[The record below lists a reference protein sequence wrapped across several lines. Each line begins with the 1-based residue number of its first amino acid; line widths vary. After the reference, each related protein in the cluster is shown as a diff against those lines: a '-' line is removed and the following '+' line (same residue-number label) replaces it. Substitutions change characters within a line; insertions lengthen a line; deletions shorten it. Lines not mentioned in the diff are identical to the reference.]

1 MSPILVSVLA
11 KGSVA
16 LLLSGLIVLYWSF
29 KHRLTPPLHRQPAAL
44 AVAFVLLR
52 FVPFFLIYGVL
63 GEEPRSDVPMFYVA
77 AEAAREGQVV
87 YRDFDSAYSPLFAY
101 LTALPL
107 LLWNSPKA
115 IILLLIALEGLALA
129 LTFRYFRLARPG
141 RDEPYQRA
149 VLYLLLPI
157 SLVLS
162 VLGGQE
168 DALMWLFG
176 AGALLDWHRRRDD
189 FRIGVILGIGFVVTK
204 AILILT
210 LIPVFCLVTNRWRY
224 VLGLLVVGLPTLVIM
239 YGLVGLQFL
248 EPVQQAN
255 DPRAPNL
262 WTILRPVLGSVV
274 PLGQKSLNWVGLL
287 AVLGVSSY
295 AALRYRQAGQ
305 FATGFVR
312 LWVITYAFMMIAQQS
327 SLANYAYLFV
337 MPLVL
342 GALAFDKYSHRALL
356 LVFNFAVVLQP
367 ALWWGLKMPLYRGFA
382 DLTTGW
388 ALAEYLL
395 QLTVVG
401 CLLAVLVRLTRA
413 DRPTTVA

>member
-1 MSPILVSVLA
+1 MPPILVSVLA

-16 LLLSGLIVLYWSF
+16 LLLSGLVVLYWSF
-29 KHRLTPPLHRQPAAL
+29 KRQLTPSLHRQPTAL
-44 AVAFVLLR
+44 ALAFVTLR
-52 FVPFFLIYGVL
+52 LVPFVLVYGLL

-77 AEAAREGQVV
+77 TKAASQGQVV

-107 LLWNSPKA
+107 RFWNSPKA

-129 LTFRYFRLARPG
+129 LTFRYYRLQQPTS
-141 RDEPYQRA
+141 DEPYGRA
-149 VLYLLLPI
+149 LLYLLLPI

-176 AGALLDWHRRRDD
+176 AWALLDWHRRRSD
-189 FRIGVILGIGFVVTK
+189 FRLGLILGVGFVVTK

-210 LIPVFCLVTNRWRY
+210 LIPLFFLVINRWRY
-224 VLGLLVVGLPTLVIM
+224 VLGLLVVGLPTLAIM
-239 YGLVGLQFL
+239 YALAGLQFL

-255 DPRAPNL
+255 DPRAPNV

-274 PLGQKSLNWVGLL
+274 PLGQKLLNWVGLV
-287 AVLGVSSY
+287 AVLGVGSY
-295 AALRYRQAGQ
+295 AALRYRRAGQ
-305 FATGFVR
+305 FASGFVR
-312 LWVITYAFMMIAQQS
+312 LWVLTYAFMMVVQQS

-337 MPLVL
+337 MPLVM
-342 GALAFDKYSHRALL
+342 GAMPFDTYAHRILL

-367 ALWWGLKMPLYRGFA
+367 ALWWGLDMPLYQGLA
-382 DLTTGW
+382 DLNGW

-395 QLTVVG
+395 QISIIG
-401 CLLAVLVRLTRA
+401 CLLALLVRLF
-413 DRPTTVA
+413 RPNRPASMA